1 MRLQG
6 QFRAGYF
13 HPTLVFLLF
22 GLTGTLAETG
32 LMPQKLAEIG
42 MWVFVYGL
50 MIYLPAYSRPADRGA
65 RPPRWWHYPLAVI
78 LPLLFMVLLVPF
90 GLIKPYLHPD
100 PSSIHFPPIQTEP

>member
-50 MIYLPAYSRPADRGA
+50 R
-65 RPPRWWHYPLAVI
+65 
-78 LPLLFMVLLVPF
+78 
-90 GLIKPYLHPD
+90 
-100 PSSIHFPPIQTEP
+100 